1 MISRHSANRIP
12 RVPHGQVLRTKR
24 ISNTIS
30 SCSSR
35 ICQVSLLSSREVKWD
50 LKEGK
55 EEIIMETSKVSLVVV
70 IDRDPKV
77 STRTACHKAI
87 WVNHSHK
94 VMVVDR

>member
-1 MISRHSANRIP
+1 MISRHSVNRIP
-12 RVPHGQVLRTKR
+12 RVPHGQVLQTKR
-24 ISNTIS
+24 ISNTTS

-35 ICQVSLLSSREVKWD
+35 ICPVLLLSSREAKWD
-50 LKEGK
+50 LKVGK
-55 EEIIMETSKVSLVVV
+55 EETIMETSKVSLVVG
-70 IDRDPKV
+70 IDKNPEV